1 MYNNHNLYYLYSYAC
16 LNTNKGES
24 VLLQDEIETWGHF
37 RVCFVAQ
44 LEELLLHQTHRNVNS
59 KYLRFK
65 GKKQLDPH
73 IKYSLFCN
81 TRIAATKQLAK
92 NENKK

>member
-1 MYNNHNLYYLYSYAC
+1 MYNNHNLYYLYSYA

-92 NENKK
+92 NENIK